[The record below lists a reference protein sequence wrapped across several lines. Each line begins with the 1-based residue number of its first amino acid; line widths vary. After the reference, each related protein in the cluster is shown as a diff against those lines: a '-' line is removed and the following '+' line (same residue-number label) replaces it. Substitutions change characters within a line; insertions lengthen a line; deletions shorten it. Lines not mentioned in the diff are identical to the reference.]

1 MIPINSHCFE
11 DNMFR
16 VKNNDKEFIEELV
29 QRADAAVKGYES
41 YLLDKLDSKEL
52 AVIMKKLHNT
62 LSMFKKT
69 RESYSEPLGGDYN
82 DQ

>member
-1 MIPINSHCFE
+1 
-11 DNMFR
+11 MFR
-16 VKNNDKEFIEELV
+16 VKNSDNEFIEELI

-41 YLLDKLDSKEL
+41 YLLDKIDSKEL
-52 AVIMKKLHNT
+52 ANIMKKLNNT

-69 RESYSEPLGGDYN
+69 RQSYSEPLGGDFS